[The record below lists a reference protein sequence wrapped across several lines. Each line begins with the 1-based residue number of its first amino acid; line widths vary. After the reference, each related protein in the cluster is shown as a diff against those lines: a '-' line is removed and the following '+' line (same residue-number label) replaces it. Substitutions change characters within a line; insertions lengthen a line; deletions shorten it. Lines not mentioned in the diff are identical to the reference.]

1 MQDDNTI
8 QPTDEISDSQSTIQ
22 PAVVEPTLS
31 LGANPSDQTI
41 DAATTDI
48 PTDSNSV
55 AADNGATG
63 TQVTDNTSADT
74 SGTDNTSSDIAVSE
88 ESKTE
93 DAAAAQIS
101 SASSDDLESIRSSA
115 LDELTPIISE
125 LDQEPEEKY
134 RTLMML
140 IQASDNQSLIKE
152 AYEAAHKIE
161 DTKAKAE
168 ALLNIVNE
176 INYFTGK
183 AGKPEN

>member
-8 QPTDEISDSQSTIQ
+8 QPTDGVTDDQSTVQ
-22 PAVVEPTLS
+22 PAVIEPTLN
-31 LGANPSDQTI
+31 LGTNPADVS
-41 DAATTDI
+41 TTDT
-48 PTDSNSV
+48 PTDSL
-55 AADNGATG
+55 AA
-63 TQVTDNTSADT
+63 VTDNVTADPATAPSDKVPSEDT
-74 SGTDNTSSDIAVSE
+74 SKGDTSSEDI
-88 ESKTE
+88 KIE
-93 DAAAAQIS
+93 DTPTVQVP
-101 SASSDDLESIRSSA
+101 SAGSDDLESIRSSA

>member
-1 MQDDNTI
+1 MQDD
-8 QPTDEISDSQSTIQ
+8 STIQ
-22 PAVVEPTLS
+22 PVDGDTGGDQSTVQPAVIEPTLN
-31 LGANPSDQTI
+31 LGTNPADVGTTGTPA
-41 DAATTDI
+41 DNAAAATDNATTD
-48 PTDSNSV
+48 PATVPS
-55 AADNGATG
+55 DNVIG
-63 TQVTDNTSADT
+63 
-74 SGTDNTSSDIAVSE
+74 
-88 ESKTE
+88 E
-93 DAAAAQIS
+93 DANKDDAS
-101 SASSDDLESIRSSA
+101 SEDVKIEDTPAIQAPSAGSDDLESIRSSA

-183 AGKPEN
+183 SGKPEN